1 MKVIL
6 ELIRILAISLI
17 LGSIMSA
24 IMNIIYR
31 LFSVNITNTNGS
43 FLVGIA
49 IFILLFVLYRNKLQF
64 SGFYDGEGKIKLS
77 ERVSRSLISLSVFLF
92 IIAPF
97 IQ

>member
-1 MKVIL
+1 
-6 ELIRILAISLI
+6 
-17 LGSIMSA
+17 
-24 IMNIIYR
+24 MNIIYR

-92 IIAPF
+92 IIMPF